1 MSFREEKRESIKR
14 YMLEKIR
21 QDDEQ
26 FIQKTMENFQI
37 SITTVKRYLRECLE
51 NQILCE
57 DEKKQTGYG
66 LKTIIYTFSYQLN
79 GYIDDDEIYN

>member
-1 MSFREEKRESIKR
+1 MSFQEEKRESIKK

-51 NQILCE
+51 NQILCIS
-57 DEKKQTGYG
+57 
-66 LKTIIYTFSYQLN
+66 LRLRMLN
-79 GYIDDDEIYN
+79 LDSLLFLAMS